1 MRHFAEKIRAKT
13 GRAVLVENRIGGAG
27 NIAIEYVGRAKADG
41 YTILI
46 WSGNSVGALMSL
58 LKTPPIDVTKT
69 LQVIATIN
77 RQAFMVVVDAK
88 SPYQTL
94 ADLTA
99 AMLKKGDKASYATN
113 NHEATIIGE
122 IYKNKTGVQALEISY
137 KTAADSMND
146 FFSGTVDYAI
156 HNPVL
161 ALSQRKQGKM
171 RILGVGSAERF
182 KSIPEV
188 PSMTEQGVPMNVSSW
203 WAATVPAGT
212 PPDVVIQINDWFVE
226 AVGAPDTKAFLENLG
241 GDPFISTPQ
250 QAQSLMLE
258 EVDNWREYIKV
269 ARIKPLG

>member
-1 MRHFAEKIRAKT
+1 
-13 GRAVLVENRIGGAG
+13 
-27 NIAIEYVGRAKADG
+27 
-41 YTILI
+41 
-46 WSGNSVGALMSL
+46 
-58 LKTPPIDVTKT
+58 
-69 LQVIATIN
+69 
-77 RQAFMVVVDAK
+77 
-88 SPYQTL
+88 
-94 ADLTA
+94 
-99 AMLKKGDKASYATN
+99 MLKKGDKASYATN